1 MLGKKAKDV
10 AEMVGIEMYSDI
22 QKLKRLGYKKNR
34 ASIKLGIDAKTIRKY
49 WDMSQDEYLAYLLE
63 CKERSKIMDSYKD
76 FVLRK
81 LKEFPEIT
89 SAIIDDRLR
98 EEYKDFSPSYRT
110 VRLYV
115 KTLREKEGLPS
126 TVKIRQMQEVP
137 ELPLGQQAQVD
148 MGEKKMQDDWGRKL
162 KVYIFAMVLS
172 TSRYKYV
179 CFQTEPFTAQTFVE
193 AHDRAFRFFGGRP
206 KEIVYDQDS
215 IMVVR
220 ENSGDI
226 IYTDVFENYRKYAG
240 FSIYLCRGADPESKG
255 KIEAVVKF
263 VKGNF
268 LSCRVFHGVARLNS
282 DGLAWLERTANGRP
296 HETTKMVPARVF
308 EEEQRHLL
316 PVPELSEKP
325 WTAQTAIVR
334 KTNVVLYRQNRY
346 CMPRGTYRPGRKVRI
361 EPDEKAGIIRFYD
374 AQNNAFLEEH
384 ALCAD
389 VGKCI
394 RNRHADRDRNTKIDA
409 LQDKAMLGFENSH
422 KAHILIQGIRLE
434 KPRYVRDQL
443 SLIVKLQSQYEP
455 SELAFAVDY
464 CLKRRLFSAVDF
476 KDTLEYF
483 KTAEPVPLIK
493 PVEIP
498 IKYKIYTAQERPIRT
513 YTEIFM
519 GGEQA

>member
-1 MLGKKAKDV
+1 MLLKKAKDV
-10 AEMVGIEMYSDI
+10 AEMVGILMYSDI

-34 ASIKLGIDAKTIRKY
+34 ASKKLGIDAKTVRKY

-63 CKERSKIMDSYKD
+63 CKERSKIMDPYKD
-76 FVLRK
+76 SVLES
-81 LKEFPEIT
+81 LKKYPDIT
-89 SAIIDDRLR
+89 SSIIDDRLR
-98 EEYKDFSPSYRT
+98 EEYKDFAPSYRT

-126 TVKIRQMQEVP
+126 SEDIRQMEEVP
-137 ELPLGQQAQVD
+137 ELPMGQQAQVD
-148 MGEKKMQDDWGRKL
+148 MGEKKMQDEWGRKL

-172 TSRYKYV
+172 TSRYKFV

-206 KEIVYDQDS
+206 KEIVYDQDT
-215 IMVVR
+215 IMVVS

-226 IYTDVFENYRKYAG
+226 IYTDTFENYRKYAG

-255 KIEAVVKF
+255 KIESVVKF

-268 LSCRVFHGVARLNS
+268 LPYRVFHGVARLNS

-296 HETTKMVPARVF
+296 HETTKRVPARVF

-316 PVPELSEKP
+316 PVPELSEKT
-325 WTAQTAIVR
+325 WTTQTAIVR

-346 CMPRGTYRPGRKVRI
+346 CMPKGTYRPGRKLRI
-361 EPDEKAGIIRFYD
+361 EVDEKAETVRFYD
-374 AQNNAFLEEH
+374 PEDNVLIEEH
-384 ALCAD
+384 RLCRD

-394 RNRHADRDRNTKIDA
+394 RNRHSERDRNTKIEA
-409 LQDKAMLGFENSH
+409 LQDKVLLGFANSH
-422 KAHILIQGIRLE
+422 KAHSFIQGIQLD
-434 KPRYVRDQL
+434 KPRYLRDQL
-443 SLIVKLQSQYEP
+443 SVLVKLQKQYEP
-455 SELAFAVDY
+455 EELAFALDY
-464 CLKRRLFSAVDF
+464 CMKRRLFSAIDF

-483 KTAEPVPLIK
+483 RKAEPVPIIK
-493 PVEIP
+493 PVELP
-498 IKYKIYTAQERPIRT
+498 IKYKVYTAQERPIQT

-519 GGEQA
+519 GGEQ